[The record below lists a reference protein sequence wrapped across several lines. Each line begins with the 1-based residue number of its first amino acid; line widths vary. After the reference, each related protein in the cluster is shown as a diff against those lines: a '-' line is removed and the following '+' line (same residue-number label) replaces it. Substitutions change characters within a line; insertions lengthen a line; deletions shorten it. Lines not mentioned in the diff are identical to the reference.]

1 MKIKRLDICGF
12 KSFPDKMT
20 LVFDKPIVGI
30 VGPNGCGKSNIVDA
44 VRWVMGE
51 QRIKSL
57 RGATREDIIF
67 AGTEK
72 RAPMGMAEVTLT
84 FDNTDKLAPPA
95 YNDYAEIGVTRKLY
109 RNGDSEYYLNNT
121 PCRLKD
127 ITDLFLGTGAGSKAY
142 SIIEQGH
149 ISLIVSAKADDRR
162 LMIEEAAG
170 ITRFHTRKREAE
182 RKMAATKQNLL
193 RVTDVIAELKK
204 QLGSLSRQA
213 KKAERHK
220 EYKQRIKGLDLEY
233 TSYKYSECIN
243 EINGIIDDIEKLDN
257 EREGMELKLSAMEGE
272 VDARNLELVGKE
284 QGLGEQQEQLYL
296 LDQANNLDER
306 NLEVFA
312 QDIERILTREK
323 EIVTELEELEISLK
337 EQSKLVKEL
346 EEEQS
351 GALDL
356 VQQRE
361 KRQADA
367 DERQRKALEA
377 FNKQQY
383 DTDKL
388 KRGIFDAMSNVD
400 RSHHKLETLGHR
412 MSDNDDRIKHN
423 QNERAEVEK
432 NYSKYLEEKQHF
444 AEELGGLKQFKLQLD
459 TERDEQTKKL
469 AREREIY
476 MDLEERLSQEREQ
489 LTNRKSRF
497 DSLKELDKS
506 LEGFSEGV
514 KSILADEQGRF
525 EDGELVDAL
534 ARLIEVDSGYETA
547 VGSALGERLQWL
559 MVSDQSAAIKG
570 IDILNSDKSGRAGF
584 VPAFGPEPELMVE
597 LPDGSEPL
605 IDHVKALDGSD
616 SVIERML
623 SEIMVCETIEAA
635 CSAYDE
641 CKGAYSFVTTS
652 GEVVDKSG
660 ALLGGSGEN
669 LSQAILKRRR
679 EMQDLTDRIEKMQEL
694 CDQLSMQRDD
704 RIAAI
709 RELEGAVESSRQ
721 KGHEQEIRILE
732 QQKDLHHLESQLDQS
747 KRRMDAL
754 DREALTFVK
763 ERDEFVKQQTELE
776 AICKTKT
783 DKQKLMEKELAALQ
797 ETLSD
802 LSEERDLAQQAAT
815 EMKVELA
822 QAAQRRKHLESEL
835 VMSRQRTSDLS
846 GRMERVSV
854 EKENGT
860 VRVEELER
868 MIERTK
874 KQFDERVDKRESL
887 KKELD
892 IHKDALAKEQEEI
905 RQKLEEVRTVR
916 QKLEEAKKKLADLQ
930 LVRSERS
937 IEAKHLEER
946 VDEKYGLS
954 LADEFEKH
962 LTEEIPDEGVLKEMS
977 ELHSKV
983 ERMGEVN
990 LTAISEYDRV
1000 SERYQFLLDQEED
1013 LTNSLSML
1021 EDAIKKINRTT
1032 RKRFKETFEEV
1043 NAKFSE
1049 LYPQLFGGGEAY
1061 LEFTDPQDLLK
1072 TGVEIIARPPGK
1084 KLQSVNLL
1092 SGGEKA
1098 LTALSLI
1105 FAIFLYKP
1113 TPFCLLDEVDA
1124 PLDDINITRVNNTL
1138 QKISK
1143 VSQFILITH
1152 NKKTMEITNT
1162 LYGVTQEDAGISKIV
1177 SVNLT

>member
-84 FDNTDKLAPPA
+84 FDNADRLAPPM
-95 YNDYAEIGVTRKLY
+95 YNDYAEIAVTRKLY
-109 RNGDSEYYLNNT
+109 RNGDTEHYINNT

-149 ISLIVSAKADDRR
+149 ISLIVSAKANDRR

-204 QLGSLSRQA
+204 QLGTLSRQA

-220 EYKQRIKGLDLEY
+220 EYKKRIKELDLGY
-233 TSYKYSECIN
+233 TSYKYNECIN
-243 EINGIIDDIEKLDN
+243 AINGMIDDLEKLDT
-257 EREGMELKLSAMEGE
+257 EREGLELKLSAIEGE
-272 VDARNLELVGKE
+272 VDARNLELTGKE
-284 QGLGEQQEQLYL
+284 QGLSEQQEQLHL
-296 LDQANNLDER
+296 LDQASQLDER

-312 QDIERILTREK
+312 LDIERIKTREK
-323 EIVTELEELEISLK
+323 EITGELGELGTSLEEQKKLVEELEA
-337 EQSKLVKEL
+337 
-346 EEEQS
+346 EQS

-361 KRQADA
+361 KRQAEA
-367 DERQRKALEA
+367 DENQRQALEA
-377 FNKQQY
+377 FNRQQSEAE
-383 DTDKL
+383 KL
-388 KRGIFDAMSNVD
+388 KRNIFEAMSSVD
-400 RSHHKLETLGHR
+400 RSQHQLETLGHR
-412 MSDNDDRIKHN
+412 INDNDQRIKRN
-423 QNERAEVEK
+423 QDERTEIESLF
-432 NYSKYLEEKQHF
+432 SKYMEEKKLF
-444 AEELGGLKQFKLQLD
+444 AEQLGGLKQFKQKLD
-459 TERDEQTKKL
+459 TERNEQTNKL
-469 AREREIY
+469 AKEREIY
-476 MDLEERLSQEREQ
+476 MDLEEKLSAEREQ
-489 LTNRKSRF
+489 LTSIRSRL

-514 KSILADEQGRF
+514 KSMLADDGGKF

-534 ARLIEVDSGYETA
+534 ARLIEVESGYETA

-559 MVSDQSAAIKG
+559 MVSDQNAAIKG
-570 IDILNSDKSGRAGF
+570 VEFLKADKSGRAGF
-584 VPAFGPEPELMVE
+584 IPAFGPEPELTVE
-597 LPDGSEPL
+597 LPDGAKAL
-605 IDHVKALDGSD
+605 IDHVKPLDGSD
-616 SVIERML
+616 SVIERLL
-623 SEIMVCETIEAA
+623 SKIMVCESVETA
-635 CSAYDE
+635 CKAWTE
-641 CKGAYSFVTTS
+641 CKGAYSFVTLA
-652 GEVVDKSG
+652 GDVVDKSG
-660 ALLGGSGEN
+660 AVLGGSGEN

-679 EMQDLTDRIEKMQEL
+679 EMQDLADRKDKLQQFCE
-694 CDQLSMQRDD
+694 QLSMQRDE
-704 RIAAI
+704 RIASI
-709 RELEGAVESSRQ
+709 RELEGAVESTRQ
-721 KGHEQEIRILE
+721 KGHEQEIKILE
-732 QQKDLHHLESQLDQS
+732 QQKDLHHLESQLDQT

-754 DREALTFVK
+754 DREAETFAK
-763 ERDEFVKQQTELE
+763 EREAFTRQQSELE
-776 AICKTKT
+776 KERKDKTEN
-783 DKQKLMEKELAALQ
+783 QKVMEKELSGLQ
-797 ETLSD
+797 EV
-802 LSEERDLAQQAAT
+802 LSELAEKRDKAQQAAT

-822 QAAQRRKHLESEL
+822 QASQRRKHLESEL
-835 VMSRQRTSDLS
+835 AMSRQRTSDLL
-846 GRMERVSV
+846 GRMERIGL
-854 EKENGT
+854 EKENGA
-860 VRVEELER
+860 VRVTELDK
-868 MIERTK
+868 MIARTK
-874 KQFDERVDKRESL
+874 HQLDERIEKRLVL

-892 IHKDALAKEQEEI
+892 EYKDSLAKEQEAI
-905 RQKLEEVRTVR
+905 RVKIEEVKKTRQTLEET
-916 QKLEEAKKKLADLQ
+916 KKKLAEMQ
-930 LVRSERS
+930 IKRSELS
-937 IEAKHLEER
+937 SEAKHLEQR
-946 VDEKYGLS
+946 VDEKYGLV
-954 LADEFEKH
+954 LVEIFEQH
-962 LTEEIPDEGVLKEMS
+962 LTEEIPDESVLQEIVD
-977 ELHSKV
+977 LNRKV
-983 ERMGEVN
+983 ENMGEVN

-1013 LTNSLSML
+1013 LTKSLTML
-1021 EDAIKKINRTT
+1021 DDAIKKINRTT
-1032 RKRFKETFEEV
+1032 RKRFRETFEQV

-1061 LEFTDPQDLLK
+1061 LEFTDPTDLLT